1 MTLSLERQKFASIC
15 LQVKRISRAARMG
28 LLVFSRRTWSTWPDL
43 GEGDEMVFRLGGG
56 GIDYTG
62 DPEAYVRAH
71 VEFGYNAAYMPA
83 ISLDDRDTITALNK
97 ATANA
102 GLIIAE
108 GGAWRNLIAH
118 DPQIRQANLDYAV
131 HQLALADEL
140 GARAC
145 VAFHGTVGHK
155 DDPWQLSDNYDYG
168 PHPDNQT
175 EAGFERAVETARYV
189 IDAVK
194 PKRTRFSLEMVPWLV
209 TDTAE
214 NYLKLL
220 QAIDR
225 PQFGAHIDAVN
236 MVITPRLYFNSG
248 RMIREAFA
256 LLGPHIVSCHAKDI
270 VMQGG
275 PGTISFHFDEVP
287 PGEGNLDYRA
297 YLSEIAALGRE
308 VPLMLEHFD
317 VPGYR
322 RGLAHIKREAAAIG
336 VA

>member
-1 MTLSLERQKFASIC
+1 MTF
-15 LQVKRISRAARMG
+15 RI
-28 LLVFSRRTWSTWPDL
+28 
-43 GEGDEMVFRLGGG
+43 GGY

-62 DPEAYVRAH
+62 DPEAYARAH
-71 VEFGYNAAYMPA
+71 VEFGYNAAYMPNISIDNRDEIAA
-83 ISLDDRDTITALNK
+83 IVK
-97 ATANA
+97 AMSDADVV
-102 GLIIAE
+102 IAE

-118 DPQIRQANLDYAV
+118 DQEVRKANLDYAI

-145 VAFHGTVGHK
+145 VAFHGTVGHAG
-155 DDPWQLSDNYDYG
+155 DPWQLSDNYDYG

-175 EAGFERAVETARYV
+175 EAGFQRAVDTARHV

-214 NYLKLL
+214 NYLKLIK
-220 QAIDR
+220 AIDR
-225 PQFGAHIDAVN
+225 PEFGAHIDAVN
-236 MVITPRLYFNSG
+236 MVISPRLYFNSG
-248 RMIREAFA
+248 RLIREAFA
-256 LLGPHIVSCHAKDI
+256 LLGSHVVSCHAKDI

-287 PGEGNLDYRA
+287 PGEGNLDYAA
-297 YLSEIAALGRE
+297 YVAEIHRLGRE

-317 VPGYR
+317 VPAYK
-322 RGLAHIKREAAAIG
+322 RGLGHIKS
-336 VA
+336 VARDVNII